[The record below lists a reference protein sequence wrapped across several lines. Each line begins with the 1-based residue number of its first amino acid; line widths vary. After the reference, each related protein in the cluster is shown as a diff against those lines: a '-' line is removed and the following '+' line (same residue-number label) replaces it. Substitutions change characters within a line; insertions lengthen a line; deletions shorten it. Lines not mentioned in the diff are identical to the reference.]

1 MTAFLALLGAV
12 IGGIIGAFVG
22 FFAIIALGY
31 ATGPVTNDGGIAMGA
46 AAVGLPAGLVIG
58 VIAGFLLVL
67 RWRKSRAP
75 HENFGL
81 QASVAIGLVAAVLGG
96 LYLAFL
102 YEPPATVLRSS
113 GPGPILVSEVRVPL
127 SESDLEW
134 YKNFRPNLWTYNDL
148 IFSPLKGPPPELDGD
163 EIVWRSRH
171 DLDYDYPERTIRL
184 WTRPK
189 LVFVFDLN
197 VPGNPPHQDEFSD
210 WQGPSHVREDTYGD
224 DLPGPFG
231 ARIRYRIDRS
241 GT

>member
-1 MTAFLALLGAV
+1 MTAVLALLGAV
-12 IGGIIGAFVG
+12 IGGAIGAIVG

-31 ATGPVTNDGGIAMGA
+31 VTGPVTNDGGIAMGA
-46 AAVGLPAGLVIG
+46 AAVGLPAGLGVG

-67 RWRKSRAP
+67 RWRKGRATR
-75 HENFGL
+75 ENLSL
-81 QASVAIGLVAAVLGG
+81 QAGVGFCLVAAVIGG
-96 LYLAFL
+96 LYIGLL
-102 YEPPATVLRSS
+102 YEPPAPVLRSN

-148 IFSPLKGPPPELDGD
+148 ISSPLNGPPPELDGD

-171 DLDYDYPERTIRL
+171 DLDYDYPNRTIRL

-189 LVFVFDLN
+189 LVFVFELD
-197 VPGNPPHQDEFSD
+197 VPGNPPHQNEFSD
-210 WQGPSHVREDTYGD
+210 WQAPSHVRTDTFGD

-231 ARIRYRIDRS
+231 SRIRYRIDRS
-241 GT
+241 GS